1 MNKILITCVAYLM
14 LFVATG
20 CHKHDHDHEHDH
32 SHEESLQLSGYSSSF
47 ELFAEVTPMTVGE
60 DCDVL
65 AHVTR
70 LDNFKPIGK
79 GVVTATLTVGGST
92 LTQKQET
99 ARHEGIY
106 LFEFTPEK
114 SGKGILSFEIISEG
128 VKENVSIP
136 VTVYAEEHEAHEAA
150 GKMSAKSPDGV
161 AFTKEQS
168 WKIDFSTEEV
178 VSRQMSHVIRAMASV
193 QPTQGNEAVVAARTS
208 GIVHIDGNSLI
219 AGSLVSAGQKLFSV
233 STKGMPDNDLA
244 VKSRSARSEYEFA
257 QKEYERKKHLADDK
271 LITQSELLEAKNAYE
286 RAKAEY
292 DNLHNYSEGG
302 SAGVSPMS
310 GYIKQIN
317 VKNGEYV
324 EAGQPVMT
332 VTDSRQLYLK
342 AELPSSDHRYISNI
356 YSANLRLPGRETTIS
371 IKELGGKIVSYG
383 RSVDAENPQI
393 PVTLQINNTLDLL
406 PGSWV
411 ETYLL
416 CGIDGYALTVPT
428 EGIVEEIGN
437 KFVFVQLTP
446 EYFEK
451 RLVKTGRNDGVHT
464 EILSGVKEG
473 ERVVGRG
480 ATMVK
485 LAQGSG
491 ALDPHAGHVH

>member
-1 MNKILITCVAYLM
+1 MTCVSVL
-14 LFVATG
+14 LLLLTPG
-20 CHKHDHDHEHDH
+20 CHNQEHEEAHDHAHG
-32 SHEESLQLSGYSSSF
+32 ESLQLVSYGLSF

-60 DCDVL
+60 DCDIL

-70 LDNFKPIGK
+70 LDNFKPIEK
-79 GVVTATLTVGGST
+79 GPVTATLTVGGA
-92 LTQKQET
+92 TQTKKQTTSE
-99 ARHEGIY
+99 HEGIY

-114 SGKGILSFEIISEG
+114 AGKGTLTFVVESDGEKETLSM
-128 VKENVSIP
+128 P

-150 GKMSAKSPDGV
+150 GKMAAKSPDGV

-168 WKIDFSTEEV
+168 WKIDFSTEETT
-178 VSRQMSHVIRAMASV
+178 SSSMSHVIRTMAQV
-193 QPTQGNEAVVAARTS
+193 QPTQGNEAVVVARTS
-208 GIVHIDGNSLI
+208 GIVHIAGNDLI
-219 AGSLVSAGQKLFSV
+219 SGSSVGNGQKLFSV
-233 STKGMPDNDLA
+233 STAGMPDNELA
-244 VKSRSARSEYEFA
+244 VKSRTALSEYEFA
-257 QKEYERKKHLADDK
+257 RKEYERKKQLAEDK
-271 LITQSELLEAKNAYE
+271 LVTQSELLEAKNAYE
-286 RAKAEY
+286 RAEAEY
-292 DNLHNYSEGG
+292 ANLRNYSQGG
-302 SAGVSPMS
+302 SAGASPMR

-332 VTDSRQLYLK
+332 VTDSRRLYLK
-342 AELPSSDHRYISNI
+342 AELPVSDYRYVSNI
-356 YSANLRLPGRETTIS
+356 YSANLRLPGRDNTVS
-371 IKELGGKIVSYG
+371 IKELGGEIVGYG
-383 RSVDAENPQI
+383 RSVDNENPQI
-393 PVTLQINNTLDLL
+393 PVTIEINNTLDLL

-416 CGIDGYALTVPT
+416 CGNEGFFLTVPS
-428 EGIVEEIGN
+428 EGIVEEMGN

-451 RLVKTGRNDGVHT
+451 RLVKTGRNDGVRT

-480 ATMVK
+480 AMMVK